1 MDFETYGF
9 DLLKFVEVCKDK
21 GNHDLAKLIETQI
34 KNLQTCYNV
43 IAERHS
49 SCPDEDITNIDPKY
63 LESKL
68 IK

>member
-1 MDFETYGF
+1 MEFETYGF
-9 DLLKFVEVCKDK
+9 DLIKFTEVCKEK
-21 GNHDLAKLIETQI
+21 GRYDLAKLIEEQI
-34 KNLQTCYNV
+34 KNVQTCFDV
-43 IAERHS
+43 IAERHT